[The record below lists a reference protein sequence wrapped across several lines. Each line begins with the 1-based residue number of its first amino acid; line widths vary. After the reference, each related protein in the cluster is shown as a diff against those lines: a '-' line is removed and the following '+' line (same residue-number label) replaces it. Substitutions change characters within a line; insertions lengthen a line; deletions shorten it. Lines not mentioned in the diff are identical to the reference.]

1 MSLKLE
7 GGYATV
13 ELKIKGK
20 QTRGSCLYNQGMFSA
35 ITELFGYET
44 ADISE
49 QQCVIPVDGIGRLNN
64 RTYRTD
70 KGGRVIETDCK
81 SEDCRVIGH
90 LSDAGTFHINDTL
103 YGAESCIYRL
113 RWKNR
118 MRDFANRSAGK
129 KQALQQAMQHLEEN
143 HAKLQRSY
151 ELLWKSEARY
161 KDLMENAGDI
171 ICFLDSEGIITS
183 VNKKGLELSGYLSE
197 ELVGRHFISF
207 VDDAFRKEASIKF
220 RRPLACPAESFEL
233 IVRTRS
239 ADRLMISANTSPIR
253 DNGETVGFMVIAR
266 DITREREIAARL
278 LEAERFAARG
288 MVAAEIAHEINNSL
302 ANIETALFIFNN
314 IRIDGQY
321 KKDVL
326 KDVYE
331 EIGRMSGI
339 VKGILEVY
347 RADDAVIQTVNIN
360 AEIDKII
367 NITERRLKG
376 KGVSLTSRLYPELPP
391 VPCSPGHIKQILLN
405 LIKNAEE
412 SMTSSGP
419 KEIIISTDREKD
431 LIRMKVEDTGAG
443 IPDEKMQKIFTP
455 LFTSKVG
462 GTGLGLSICRQI
474 AQKYGGDINIKSKA
488 GKGTIVVVSFPGRNG

>member
-1 MSLKLE
+1 S
-7 GGYATV
+7 
-13 ELKIKGK
+13 
-20 QTRGSCLYNQGMFSA
+20 
-35 ITELFGYET
+35 
-44 ADISE
+44 
-49 QQCVIPVDGIGRLNN
+49 
-64 RTYRTD
+64 
-70 KGGRVIETDCK
+70 
-81 SEDCRVIGH
+81 
-90 LSDAGTFHINDTL
+90 
-103 YGAESCIYRL
+103 
-113 RWKNR
+113 
-118 MRDFANRSAGK
+118 
-129 KQALQQAMQHLEEN
+129 
-143 HAKLQRSY
+143 
-151 ELLWKSEARY
+151 
-161 KDLMENAGDI
+161 
-171 ICFLDSEGIITS
+171 
-183 VNKKGLELSGYLSE
+183 SE

-326 KDVYE
+326 NDVYE

-376 KGVSLTSRLYPELPP
+376 KGVSLTSRLYPELPS

-405 LIKNAEE
+405 LIKNAEDA
-412 SMTSSGP
+412 MTSNGP
-419 KEIIISTDREKD
+419 KEIIISTDREND
-431 LIRMKVEDTGAG
+431 LVRMKVEDTGAG
-443 IPDEKMQKIFTP
+443 IPDEKMKKIF
-455 LFTSKVG
+455 
-462 GTGLGLSICRQI
+462 
-474 AQKYGGDINIKSKA
+474 
-488 GKGTIVVVSFPGRNG
+488 